1 MRRFLLLRGDAGL
14 TFLQGLLTQDLATL
28 ETARIQFAAL
38 LSPQGKILHTLF
50 LVNLPDAILIDTA
63 AAEAEALQQRL
74 MRYKLRARIT
84 LEPLETPSELL
95 ATLPPLPDPRH
106 PTLPLRDY
114 AHPETLEDSSATF
127 ALGIPELGRDYAPD
141 TLTALD
147 AGLDLLH
154 AVSFT
159 KGCYVGQ
166 EITARMHYKEIDRK
180 GFYRLEAAGHP
191 PRLACLR
198 HEEVTAAG
206 GHLTLDGIL
215 YHATQPAAMARAVP

>member
-1 MRRFLLLRGDAGL
+1 MRRFLLLRGDDRL
-14 TFLQGLLTQDLATL
+14 TFLQGLLTQDVSKL
-28 ETARIQFAAL
+28 TAEHIQFAAM
-38 LSPQGKILHTLF
+38 LSPQGKVLHTLF
-50 LVNLPDAILIDTA
+50 LVALPDAILLDATDP
-63 AAEAEALQQRL
+63 EALQKRL
-74 MRYKLRARIT
+74 ALYKLRARIT

-215 YHATQPAAMARAVP
+215 YHATQPAAMVRAVP